1 MLTTNSMILGR
12 YFKLLD
18 DSPEEE
24 EVSNNWKKQQKK
36 GWERWMHDYLVALRE
51 RHNLS
56 HKEKLVKISIIDV
69 VLIKGGKKNRAK

>member
-1 MLTTNSMILGR
+1 MILQKRKKLVITGR
-12 YFKLLD
+12 
-18 DSPEEE
+18 
-24 EVSNNWKKQQKK
+24 NNKKVA
-36 GWERWMHDYLVALRE
+36 WERWMHDYLVALRE

>member
-36 GWERWMHDYLVALRE
+36 GL
-51 RHNLS
+51 
-56 HKEKLVKISIIDV
+56 
-69 VLIKGGKKNRAK
+69 GKMDA